1 MPLPGDPVRF
11 TVKMGVL
18 ENEVSGVYQ
27 FQRGHSCVI
36 LDDVGGEWEVQSMW
50 KMKKLSR
57 YPLTAKKIKH
67 GEYFA
72 TAHKFRNAFIIGT
85 KRDFAH

>member
-50 KMKKLSR
+50 KMKKL
-57 YPLTAKKIKH
+57 
-67 GEYFA
+67 
-72 TAHKFRNAFIIGT
+72 
-85 KRDFAH
+85 